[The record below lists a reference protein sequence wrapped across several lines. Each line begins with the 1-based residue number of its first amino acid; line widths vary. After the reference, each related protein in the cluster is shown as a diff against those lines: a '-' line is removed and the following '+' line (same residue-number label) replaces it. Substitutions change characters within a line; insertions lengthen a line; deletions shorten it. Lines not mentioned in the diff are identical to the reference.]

1 MITKIYRASLI
12 FFLLGIISF
21 SIYFIYNIAVVDST
35 GAYFLNII
43 ALVVLI
49 IFSLI
54 EIALLIKGFFK
65 DDIIIRNIVLE
76 GDKLNKGPFIINNVL
91 LGISLIIVITLS
103 VLTILNISDKIN
115 SFYVLISI
123 FSLLLINNIYYDLY
137 LLVLHLKNK
146 EIYKLIK

>member
-65 DDIIIRNIVLE
+65 DDIIIRNIR
-76 GDKLNKGPFIINNVL
+76 
-91 LGISLIIVITLS
+91 
-103 VLTILNISDKIN
+103 
-115 SFYVLISI
+115 
-123 FSLLLINNIYYDLY
+123 
-137 LLVLHLKNK
+137 
-146 EIYKLIK
+146 

>member
-21 SIYFIYNIAVVDST
+21 SIYFIYNIGIVDST

-54 EIALLIKGFFK
+54 EITLLVKGFYK

-103 VLTILNISDKIN
+103 VLTILNISDKIY